1 MAYPHMPVQGPQ
13 EIRPNLPRDV
23 ILVGKC
29 KYEIKRTK
37 KKQQKQKR
45 NNKSK
50 SETLKSR
57 NGKARSDEI
66 FVVMICSKK
75 IK

>member
-13 EIRPNLPRDV
+13 EIMPNLPRDV

-37 KKQQKQKR
+37 KKTAEAKTQQQK
-45 NNKSK
+45 
-50 SETLKSR
+50 
-57 NGKARSDEI
+57 
-66 FVVMICSKK
+66 
-75 IK
+75 